1 MDNRPIGIFDSG
13 LGGLTVLDSLLKT
26 LPYESFIYVG
36 DTARV
41 PYGNR
46 STEKIN
52 LYSNQICEW
61 LKEKDCKVIIVA
73 CNTVSSIALK
83 NLEQDFKIPII
94 GVINAGVH
102 EALRI
107 SNNKSIGVLG
117 TLATIHSNKY
127 EEKIKAISPKA
138 IVKSLACP
146 LFVPLVEEGLV
157 SGEIPNKIIKLYLE
171 KIKNSSIDTLILG
184 CTHYP
189 LLKKAIKKYMGSD
202 IYLVDSGKAIADE
215 VKNFMMKNK
224 LKTIK
229 KKRTFNCFVTDE
241 PEEFNNLAEKFLR
254 IKLKGT
260 RHIEL
265 F

>member
-26 LPYESFIYVG
+26 LPHESFIYVG

-107 SNNKSIGVLG
+107 SHQAHQYS
-117 TLATIHSNKY
+117 TIH
-127 EEKIKAISPKA
+127 
-138 IVKSLACP
+138 
-146 LFVPLVEEGLV
+146 
-157 SGEIPNKIIKLYLE
+157 KL
-171 KIKNSSIDTLILG
+171 
-184 CTHYP
+184 
-189 LLKKAIKKYMGSD
+189 
-202 IYLVDSGKAIADE
+202 
-215 VKNFMMKNK
+215 
-224 LKTIK
+224 
-229 KKRTFNCFVTDE
+229 
-241 PEEFNNLAEKFLR
+241 
-254 IKLKGT
+254 
-260 RHIEL
+260 
-265 F
+265 